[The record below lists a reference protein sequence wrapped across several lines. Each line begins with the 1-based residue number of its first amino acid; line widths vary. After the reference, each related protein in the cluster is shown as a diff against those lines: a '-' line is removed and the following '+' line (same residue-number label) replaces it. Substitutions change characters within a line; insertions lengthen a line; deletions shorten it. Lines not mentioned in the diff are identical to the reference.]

1 VSLNPGT
8 RLGRYEIVAPLG
20 AGGMGEVYRARDPR
34 LAREVAIKVLPHGPP
49 AAGTVTDSDAERA
62 RKAADRLARFAQ
74 EARTIAALSH
84 PNLLAIFDVGI
95 GEPPYLVT
103 ELLGGETLRAR
114 LERGSLPQAEV
125 IAFGLQITAGLA
137 AAHARGIVHRD
148 LKPDNIF
155 ITEDGRLKILDFGLA
170 ITLADD
176 ALENPDTTDTVAART
191 LPGLILGTPGYLS
204 PEQARAGRVDHRTDI
219 FACGAVLYEMLTGR
233 RAFRGDSPAETIAL
247 VLHRLPSDLP
257 FGPAVSPALAAAVRR
272 CLAPD
277 PGRRYATAREL
288 GQALEA
294 ISYDGS
300 RAAAAVPVPGAVAVL
315 PFVNLSGAGVEDQ
328 YFSDGLA
335 EDLVNALARLP
346 GLRVASRTSSFRFRG
361 RDLDV
366 REVGRE
372 LGVDAVLEGSVR
384 RAGAQLRLTVHLTA
398 VDSGYHVWSERYDR
412 ELADVFE
419 VQDEVVKA
427 IVAAVAPALGGGG
440 AVARATVNPLAY
452 DLYLKGRHLWNQRSP
467 SVVGAAIACFEG
479 AIGLDDRYAAAYAG
493 LADCY
498 SILHVYGWMP
508 PAQARPKALEAVTR
522 ALALDPQLPAA
533 HRAKGIYTF
542 HFEAHWRTA
551 EESFAASLA
560 LDENDAI
567 CDATYGMFLA
577 TAYRHAD
584 ARMRLDRA
592 LARDPF
598 SSQVHFLAASAACAM
613 CDADAASR
621 YTARAVELQPDALGT
636 HWPHL
641 VALTMT
647 GRFGEAI
654 ALGEQMLARARPPV
668 FVGVQAMVLGR
679 AGRLDEARRLGEEL
693 YDRAA
698 RGEYVSPISLL
709 ALALGLGDEALVE
722 RCLAA
727 CGGGAAAPF
736 AVIASTRWLLDPMR
750 AGSPAIDALLDEIL
764 DGARPTI
771 TSG

>member
-1 VSLNPGT
+1 VLLDTGT
-8 RLGRYEIVAPLG
+8 RLGPYEIVSPLG
-20 AGGMGEVYRARDPR
+20 AGGMGEVYRAHDPR
-34 LAREVAIKVLPHGPP
+34 LGREVALKVLPRP
-49 AAGTVTDSDAERA
+49 ALQDAT
-62 RKAADRLARFAQ
+62 RLARFEQ
-74 EARTIAALSH
+74 EARTIAGLSH
-84 PNLLAIFDVGI
+84 PNLLAIFDVGT
-95 GEPPYLVT
+95 GDVPYLVT

-125 IAFGLQITAGLA
+125 LGYGLQITAGLA
-137 AAHARGIVHRD
+137 AAHARGVVHRD

-155 ITEDGRLKILDFGLA
+155 LTDDGRVKILDFGLA

-176 ALENPDTTDTVAART
+176 TLENPDTTDTVAVRT

-204 PEQARAGRVDHRTDI
+204 PEQARAGRVDHRADI

-233 RAFRGDSPAETIAL
+233 RAFRGESPAETIAL
-247 VLHRLPSDLP
+247 VLHRLPTDLP

-277 PGRRYATAREL
+277 PGRRFATAREL

-300 RAAAAVPVPGAVAVL
+300 RPGASVPVPGAVAVL
-315 PFVNLSGAGVEDQ
+315 PFVNLSSGVDDQ

-384 RAGAQLRLTVHLTA
+384 RSGTQLRLTVHLTA
-398 VDSGYHVWSERYDR
+398 VESGYHIWSDRYDR

-419 VQDEVVKA
+419 VQDDVVKA
-427 IVAAVAPALGGGG
+427 IVAAVAPALGTGGT
-440 AVARATVNPLAY
+440 VAKATVNPLAY

-522 ALALDPQLPAA
+522 ALAIDPQLPAA
-533 HRAKGIYTF
+533 HRARGMYIF
-542 HFEAHWRTA
+542 HFEPHWRTA
-551 EESFAASLA
+551 EEAFAASLA

-577 TAYRHAD
+577 TAYRHAE
-584 ARMRLDRA
+584 ARVRIDRA

-598 SSQVHFLAASAACAM
+598 SAQVHFLAASAACAM

-636 HWPHL
+636 HWPQL

-647 GRFGEAI
+647 GRFAEAI

-679 AGRLDEARRLGEEL
+679 AGRLDDARRLGEEL
-693 YDRAA
+693 YERAG
-698 RGEYVSPISLL
+698 RGEHVSPISLL
-709 ALALGLGDEALVE
+709 ALALGLGDEPLVE

-750 AGSPAIDALLDEIL
+750 AGSPAIDAQLDTIL

-771 TSG
+771 TSA